1 MGFGLRSVVN
11 PIHLYIHCNSGVL
24 MALMHPM
31 YNHVGRSKKRK
42 KKKSQSLLVAEKS
55 HQKWLSSLGLDKKPK
70 RVNRTMLSVNYH
82 TEKPIEEKKTF
93 IQPNWSPCVKKPER
107 KTEKTYTV
115 AIAYNKG
122 AYQVISPK
130 DIKDIGK

>member
-1 MGFGLRSVVN
+1 
-11 PIHLYIHCNSGVL
+11 

-31 YNHVGRSKKRK
+31 YNHVGRSRRKK

-55 HQKWLSSLGLDKKPK
+55 HKKYLKSMGLNDKFKRKPQ
-70 RVNRTMLSVNYH
+70 TMISVNYH
-82 TEKPIEEKKTF
+82 TELPIEERKTF

-130 DIKDIGK
+130 DIKDIGRS

>member
-1 MGFGLRSVVN
+1 
-11 PIHLYIHCNSGVL
+11 

-31 YNHVGRSKKRK
+31 YNHIGRSPKRKRK
-42 KKKSQSLLVAEKS
+42 KSASLLVAEKS
-55 HQKWLSSLGLDKKPK
+55 HAKYLKSMGLDKRVKRKPQ
-70 RVNRTMLSVNYH
+70 TMISVNYH
-82 TEKPIEEKKTF
+82 TEIPIEEKKTF
-93 IQPNWSPCVKKPER
+93 IQPNWSPCVQKPKRE
-107 KTEKTYTV
+107 TTKTYTV

>member
-1 MGFGLRSVVN
+1 
-11 PIHLYIHCNSGVL
+11 

-31 YNHVGRSKKRK
+31 YNHQGKSRKVKRK
-42 KKKSQSLLVAEKS
+42 KTASLLAAEKK
-55 HQKWLSSLGLDKKPK
+55 HTAWLKSMGLDKKVRRKPQ
-70 RVNRTMLSVNYH
+70 TMITVDYH
-82 TEKPIEEKKTF
+82 TEKPIEQKRTF
-93 IQPNWSPCVKKPER
+93 IQPNWSPCVKKPKRE
-107 KTEKTYTV
+107 TDKTYTV

>member
-1 MGFGLRSVVN
+1 
-11 PIHLYIHCNSGVL
+11 

-31 YNHVGRSKKRK
+31 YNHQGKSRKVKRK
-42 KKKSQSLLVAEKS
+42 KTASLLAAEKK
-55 HQKWLSSLGLDKKPK
+55 HTAWLKSMGLDKKVRRKPQ
-70 RVNRTMLSVNYH
+70 TMITVDYH

-93 IQPNWSPCVKKPER
+93 IQPNWSPCVKKPKRE
-107 KTEKTYTV
+107 TDKTYTV

-130 DIKDIGK
+130 DIKDIGR

>member
-1 MGFGLRSVVN
+1 
-11 PIHLYIHCNSGVL
+11 

-31 YNHVGRSKKRK
+31 YNHQGKSRKVKRK
-42 KKKSQSLLVAEKS
+42 KTASLLAAEKK
-55 HQKWLSSLGLDKKPK
+55 HTAWLKSMGLDKKVRRKPQ
-70 RVNRTMLSVNYH
+70 TMLTVDYH
-82 TEKPIEEKKTF
+82 TEKPIEQKKTF
-93 IQPNWSPCVKKPER
+93 IQPNWSPCVKKPKRE
-107 KTEKTYTV
+107 TDKTYTV

>member
-1 MGFGLRSVVN
+1 
-11 PIHLYIHCNSGVL
+11 

-31 YNHVGRSKKRK
+31 YNHQGKSRKVKRRK
-42 KKKSQSLLVAEKS
+42 TASLLAAEKE
-55 HQKWLSSLGLDKKPK
+55 HQKYLKSMGLDKKSK
-70 RVNRTMLSVNYH
+70 RVNKTMISVNYH
-82 TEKPIEEKKTF
+82 TEIPIEEKKTF
-93 IQPNWSPCVKKPER
+93 IQPNWSPCVKKPKRE
-107 KTEKTYTV
+107 TDKTYTV

>member
-1 MGFGLRSVVN
+1 
-11 PIHLYIHCNSGVL
+11 

-55 HQKWLSSLGLDKKPK
+55 HQKYLKSMGLDKKSK
-70 RVNRTMLSVNYH
+70 RVNRTMISVNYH
-82 TEKPIEEKKTF
+82 TELPVEEKKTF
-93 IQPNWSPCVKKPER
+93 SQPDWSPCVKKPER

-130 DIKDIGK
+130 DIKDIGRS

>member
-1 MGFGLRSVVN
+1 
-11 PIHLYIHCNSGVL
+11 

-31 YNHVGRSKKRK
+31 YNHLGRSPKKKKRK
-42 KKKSQSLLVAEKS
+42 TASMIVAEKP
-55 HQKWLSSLGLDKKPK
+55 HKKWLQSMGLDKKPK
-70 RVNRTMLSVNYH
+70 RVNRTMISVNYH
-82 TEKPIEEKKTF
+82 TESPVEEKKTF
-93 IQPNWSPCVKKPER
+93 VQPDWSPCVKKPER

-130 DIKDIGK
+130 DIKDIGRS

>member
-1 MGFGLRSVVN
+1 
-11 PIHLYIHCNSGVL
+11 

-31 YNHVGRSKKRK
+31 YNHIGRSKRK
-42 KKKSQSLLVAEKS
+42 KQKKSASLLVAEKQ
-55 HQKWLSSLGLDKKPK
+55 HQKYLKSMGLDGKKPK
-70 RVNRTMLSVNYH
+70 RVNRTMISVNYH
-82 TEKPIEEKKTF
+82 TEKPIERKETF

-130 DIKDIGK
+130 DIKDIGRS

>member
-1 MGFGLRSVVN
+1 
-11 PIHLYIHCNSGVL
+11 

-31 YNHVGRSKKRK
+31 YNHIGRSKKRK
-42 KKKSQSLLVAEKS
+42 RKKTASMIVAEKS
-55 HQKWLSSLGLDKKPK
+55 HQKYLKSMGLDKKPK
-70 RVNRTMLSVNYH
+70 RVNRTMISVNYH
-82 TEKPIEEKKTF
+82 TESPVEEKKTF
-93 IQPNWSPCVKKPER
+93 VQPDWSPCVKKPER

-130 DIKDIGK
+130 DIKDIGRS

>member
-1 MGFGLRSVVN
+1 
-11 PIHLYIHCNSGVL
+11 

-31 YNHVGRSKKRK
+31 YNHQGKSRKVKRK
-42 KKKSQSLLVAEKS
+42 KTASLLAAEKEHS
-55 HQKWLSSLGLDKKPK
+55 KWLKSMGLDKRVRRKPQ
-70 RVNRTMLSVNYH
+70 TMLTVDYH
-82 TEKPIEEKKTF
+82 TEKPIEQKKTF
-93 IQPNWSPCVKKPER
+93 IQPDWSPCVQKPKRE
-107 KTEKTYTV
+107 TDKTYTV

>member
-1 MGFGLRSVVN
+1 
-11 PIHLYIHCNSGVL
+11 

-31 YNHVGRSKKRK
+31 YNHIGRSRKKKRK
-42 KKKSQSLLVAEKS
+42 KTASMIVAEKS
-55 HQKWLSSLGLDKKPK
+55 HQKYLKSMGLDKKPK
-70 RVNRTMLSVNYH
+70 RVNRTMISVNNH
-82 TEKPIEEKKTF
+82 TEIPIEKKKTF
-93 IQPNWSPCVKKPER
+93 SQPNWSPCVKKPER

-130 DIKDIGK
+130 DIKDIGRS

>member
-1 MGFGLRSVVN
+1 
-11 PIHLYIHCNSGVL
+11 

-55 HQKWLSSLGLDKKPK
+55 HQKYLKSMGLDKKSK
-70 RVNRTMLSVNYH
+70 RVNRTMISVNYH
-82 TEKPIEEKKTF
+82 TELPIEEKKTF
-93 IQPNWSPCVKKPER
+93 ILPDWSPCVKKPER

-122 AYQVISPK
+122 AYQVITPK
-130 DIKDIGK
+130 DIKDIGRS

>member
-1 MGFGLRSVVN
+1 
-11 PIHLYIHCNSGVL
+11 

-31 YNHVGRSKKRK
+31 YNHQGKSRKVKRRK
-42 KKKSQSLLVAEKS
+42 TASLLAAEKEHS
-55 HQKWLSSLGLDKKPK
+55 KWLKSMGLDKKVRRKPQ
-70 RVNRTMLSVNYH
+70 TMLTVDYH
-82 TEKPIEEKKTF
+82 TEKPIAQKKTF
-93 IQPNWSPCVKKPER
+93 IQPHWSPCVQTPKRE
-107 KTEKTYTV
+107 TDKTYTV

>member
-1 MGFGLRSVVN
+1 
-11 PIHLYIHCNSGVL
+11 

-31 YNHVGRSKKRK
+31 YNHQGKSRKVKRK
-42 KKKSQSLLVAEKS
+42 KTASLLAAEKK
-55 HQKWLSSLGLDKKPK
+55 HTEWLKSMGLDKKVRRKPQ
-70 RVNRTMLSVNYH
+70 TMITVDYH

-93 IQPNWSPCVKKPER
+93 IQPNWSPCVKKPKRE
-107 KTEKTYTV
+107 TDKTYTV

>member
-1 MGFGLRSVVN
+1 
-11 PIHLYIHCNSGVL
+11 

-31 YNHVGRSKKRK
+31 YNHQGKSRKVKRK
-42 KKKSQSLLVAEKS
+42 KTASLLAAEKK
-55 HQKWLSSLGLDKKPK
+55 HTAWLKSMGLDKRTKRKPQ
-70 RVNRTMLSVNYH
+70 TMITVDYH
-82 TEKPIEEKKTF
+82 TEKPIEQKKTF
-93 IQPNWSPCVKKPER
+93 IQPNWSPCVKKPKRE
-107 KTEKTYTV
+107 TDKTYTV

>member
-1 MGFGLRSVVN
+1 
-11 PIHLYIHCNSGVL
+11 

-31 YNHVGRSKKRK
+31 YNHQGKSRKVKRK
-42 KKKSQSLLVAEKS
+42 KTASLLAAEKE
-55 HQKWLSSLGLDKKPK
+55 HNQWLKSMGLDKRTRRKPQ
-70 RVNRTMLSVNYH
+70 TMITVDYH

-93 IQPNWSPCVKKPER
+93 IQPDWSPCVKKPKRE
-107 KTEKTYTV
+107 TDKTYTV

>member
-1 MGFGLRSVVN
+1 
-11 PIHLYIHCNSGVL
+11 

-55 HQKWLSSLGLDKKPK
+55 HKKWLQSMGLDKKPK
-70 RVNRTMLSVNYH
+70 RVNRTMISVNYH
-82 TEKPIEEKKTF
+82 TELPVEEKKTF
-93 IQPNWSPCVKKPER
+93 SQPDWSPCVKKPER

-130 DIKDIGK
+130 DIKDIGRS

>member
-1 MGFGLRSVVN
+1 
-11 PIHLYIHCNSGVL
+11 

-31 YNHVGRSKKRK
+31 YNHVGRSRK
-42 KKKSQSLLVAEKS
+42 KKQKKSASLLVAEKTHHKYLKS
-55 HQKWLSSLGLDKKPK
+55 MGLDKKVRRKPQ
-70 RVNRTMLSVNYH
+70 TMISVNYH
-82 TEKPIEEKKTF
+82 TEQPIERKETF

-130 DIKDIGK
+130 DIKDIGRS

>member
-1 MGFGLRSVVN
+1 
-11 PIHLYIHCNSGVL
+11 

-31 YNHVGRSKKRK
+31 YNHQGKSRKVKRK
-42 KKKSQSLLVAEKS
+42 KTASLLAAEKE
-55 HQKWLSSLGLDKKPK
+55 HQKYLKSMGLDKRVRRKPQ
-70 RVNRTMLSVNYH
+70 TMITVDYH
-82 TEKPIEEKKTF
+82 TEKPIEQKKTF
-93 IQPNWSPCVKKPER
+93 IQPNWSPCVKKPKRE
-107 KTEKTYTV
+107 TDKTYTV

>member
-1 MGFGLRSVVN
+1 
-11 PIHLYIHCNSGVL
+11 

-31 YNHVGRSKKRK
+31 YNHIGRSKKKK

-55 HQKWLSSLGLDKKPK
+55 HQKWLSSMGLDGKKPK
-70 RVNRTMLSVNYH
+70 RVNRTMISVNYH

-93 IQPNWSPCVKKPER
+93 TQPDWSPCVKKPER

-130 DIKDIGK
+130 DIKDIGRS

>member
-1 MGFGLRSVVN
+1 
-11 PIHLYIHCNSGVL
+11 

-31 YNHVGRSKKRK
+31 YNHQGKSRKVKRRK
-42 KKKSQSLLVAEKS
+42 TASLLAAEKEHS
-55 HQKWLSSLGLDKKPK
+55 KWLKSMGLDKKVRRKPQ
-70 RVNRTMLSVNYH
+70 TMISVNYH

-93 IQPNWSPCVKKPER
+93 IQPNWSPCVKKPKRE
-107 KTEKTYTV
+107 TDKTYTV

-130 DIKDIGK
+130 DIKGIGK

>member
-1 MGFGLRSVVN
+1 
-11 PIHLYIHCNSGVL
+11 

-31 YNHVGRSKKRK
+31 YNHIGRSKKKK

-55 HQKWLSSLGLDKKPK
+55 HQKWLSSMGLDGKKPK
-70 RVNRTMLSVNYH
+70 RVNRTMIFVNNH
-82 TEKPIEEKKTF
+82 TEIPIEKKKTF
-93 IQPNWSPCVKKPER
+93 SQPNWSPCVKKPER

-130 DIKDIGK
+130 DIKDIGRS

>member
-1 MGFGLRSVVN
+1 
-11 PIHLYIHCNSGVL
+11 

-31 YNHVGRSKKRK
+31 YNHQGKSRKVKRK
-42 KKKSQSLLVAEKS
+42 KTASLLAAEKE
-55 HQKWLSSLGLDKKPK
+55 HQKYLKSMGLDKKVRRKPQ
-70 RVNRTMLSVNYH
+70 TMITVDYH
-82 TEKPIEEKKTF
+82 TEKPIEQKKTF
-93 IQPNWSPCVKKPER
+93 IQPNWSPCVKKPKRE
-107 KTEKTYTV
+107 TDKTYTV

>member
-1 MGFGLRSVVN
+1 MQY
-11 PIHLYIHCNSGVL
+11 PQ
-24 MALMHPM
+24 
-31 YNHVGRSKKRK
+31 KKRM

-55 HQKWLSSLGLDKKPK
+55 HQKWLQSMGLDKKPK
-70 RVNRTMLSVNYH
+70 RVNRTMISVNYH

-93 IQPNWSPCVKKPER
+93 IQLDWSPCVKKPER

-130 DIKDIGK
+130 DIKDIGRS